1 MAARLPEAYNMDWN
15 AYDFA
20 PGDFVRRRGAPPP
33 QTGLMTIKKLTALIK
48 AGYGQGHF
56 QRYKPWL
63 RVTKRDYSPCSN
75 VGHLPAASLARAHH
89 YRARAE
95 RTTIQLA
102 KWLGAVDARE
112 AFPAWPW
119 PHRHPGD
126 GLAGFENAPIQPGLL
141 AIAKDADIDHGSYWG
156 TDILYVATID
166 IMTTWRMRHGGF
178 RLIALENKPEEIAH
192 DPDPLLRAKERLEL
206 SRRYCRQ
213 ANITR
218 VLVHA
223 EKLPKELIDNLDAI
237 EPISTLSAQAAM
249 RASRAYQAMVELLSI
264 KGYTEAPTDLLHAL
278 ASKLS
283 MHIEALWPMFDLALW
298 HQDIDHDLT
307 KPLKPWAPLIP
318 GGLAFRHA
326 ISRDWLG
333 GEQ

>member
-1 MAARLPEAYNMDWN
+1 MDWN

-33 QTGLMTIKKLTALIK
+33 QTGRMTIKKLASLIK

-56 QRYKPWL
+56 HRYKPWL

-89 YRARAE
+89 YRSRAE

-102 KWLGAVDARE
+102 KWLGAVDVRE
-112 AFPAWPW
+112 AFPVWPW

-126 GLAGFENAPIQPGLL
+126 GLAGFENAPNQPGLL
-141 AIAKDADIDHGSYWG
+141 SIAKSAGIDHGTYGG
-156 TDILYVATID
+156 TAIPYVATID
-166 IMTTWRMRHGGF
+166 VMTTWRMHHGGF
-178 RLIALENKPEEIAH
+178 RLVALENKPEEIAL

-206 SRRYCRQ
+206 TRRYCKQ

-223 EKLPKELIDNLDAI
+223 EKLPKELVDNLDPI
-237 EPISTLSAQAAM
+237 EPINTSRAQVAM
-249 RASRAYQAMVELLSI
+249 RESQAYQAMIELLSI

-283 MHIEALWPMFDLALW
+283 MPIESLWPMFDLALW
-298 HQDIDHDLT
+298 RQDLDHDLT

-318 GGLAFRHA
+318 GGRAFKQA
-326 ISRDWLG
+326 IMLNWLG

>member
-1 MAARLPEAYNMDWN
+1 MSWT

-20 PGDFVRRRGAPPP
+20 PGEFVRWRGAPPP
-33 QTGLMTIKKLTALIK
+33 QTGRMTIKKLTALIK

-56 QRYKPWL
+56 QRYKPWA

-75 VGHLPAASLARAHH
+75 VGHLPAATLARAHH

-126 GLAGFENAPIQPGLL
+126 GLAGFENAPNQPGLL
-141 AIAKDADIDHGSYWG
+141 AIAKGADIDHGTYGG
-156 TDILYVATID
+156 TDIPYVATID

-178 RLIALENKPEEIAH
+178 RLVALENKPEEIAH

-206 SRRYCRQ
+206 TRRYCQQ
-213 ANITR
+213 ADITR

-223 EKLPKELIDNLDAI
+223 EKLPKDLVDNLDPI
-237 EPISTLSAQAAM
+237 EPTSTLSTQAAM
-249 RASRAYQAMVELLSI
+249 RASRTYQAMIELLAT

-283 MHIEALWPMFDLALW
+283 VPIETLWPMFDLALW
-298 HQDIDHDLT
+298 LQDIDHDLT
-307 KPLKPWAPLIP
+307 RPFKPWVPFIP
-318 GGLAFRHA
+318 GGLAFKQA
-326 ISRDWLG
+326 ILRNWLG